1 MTFEPE
7 VTEADLLES
16 MRGHHAER
24 LAIMAEA
31 GVENRAEAAALDMHS
46 CEVRSVIRMYYPD
59 GRAAAA
65 YFDGVE
71 KARGK
76 EAADKLRN
84 DVRAEWKKRQE
95 QEREWPR

>member
-1 MTFEPE
+1 MNPQ
-7 VTEADLLES
+7 DLLES
-16 MRGHHAER
+16 IEEGRSER
-24 LAIMAEA
+24 EAIMAES
-31 GVENRAEAAALDMHS
+31 GVSNPAEAAALDMHS

-84 DVRAEWKKRQE
+84 DVRAEWRKRQE
-95 QEREWPR
+95 QDRGGRQ

>member
-1 MTFEPE
+1 MNPQ
-7 VTEADLLES
+7 DLLES
-16 MRGHHAER
+16 IEEGRSER
-24 LAIMAEA
+24 EAIMAEA
-31 GVENRAEAAALDMHS
+31 GVENPAEAAALDMHS
-46 CEVRSVIRMYYPD
+46 CEVRSVIRMYYPN

-84 DVRAEWKKRQE
+84 DVRAEWRKRQE
-95 QEREWPR
+95 QDRGGRQ

>member
-1 MTFEPE
+1 MNPQ
-7 VTEADLLES
+7 DLRES
-16 MRGHHAER
+16 IEEGRAER
-24 LAIMAEA
+24 EAIMADA
-31 GVENRAEAAALDMHS
+31 GVSNPEEAAALDMHR
-46 CEVRSVIRMYYPD
+46 CEVRSAIRMYYPD

-95 QEREWPR
+95 QEREWRR

>member
-1 MTFEPE
+1 MNPQ
-7 VTEADLLES
+7 DLLES
-16 MRGHHAER
+16 IEEGRVER
-24 LAIMAEA
+24 EAIMTEA
-31 GVENRAEAAALDMHS
+31 GVSNPKEAAALDMHR

-95 QEREWPR
+95 QEREWRR

>member
-1 MTFEPE
+1 MNPQ
-7 VTEADLLES
+7 DLRES
-16 MRGHHAER
+16 IEEGRAER
-24 LAIMAEA
+24 EAIMAEA
-31 GVENRAEAAALDMHS
+31 GVSNPEAAAALDMHS

-65 YFDGVE
+65 YLDGVE

-76 EAADKLRN
+76 KAADKIRN

-95 QEREWPR
+95 QEREWRR

>member
-1 MTFEPE
+1 MNPQ
-7 VTEADLLES
+7 DLRES
-16 MRGHHAER
+16 IDEGRAER
-24 LAIMAEA
+24 EAIMAEA
-31 GVENRAEAAALDMHS
+31 GVSNPEAAAALDMHS

-65 YFDGVE
+65 YLDGVE

-76 EAADKLRN
+76 KAADKLRN

-95 QEREWPR
+95 QEREWRR

>member
-1 MTFEPE
+1 MNPQ
-7 VTEADLLES
+7 DLLES
-16 MRGHHAER
+16 IEDGRVER

-31 GVENRAEAAALDMHS
+31 GVENPAEAAALDMHS
-46 CEVRSVIRMYYPD
+46 CEVRSVIRMYYPN

-84 DVRAEWKKRQE
+84 DVRAAWMAKKAGE
-95 QEREWPR
+95 A

>member
-1 MTFEPE
+1 MNPQ
-7 VTEADLLES
+7 DLLES
-16 MRGHHAER
+16 IEEGRSER
-24 LAIMAEA
+24 EAIMAEA
-31 GVENRAEAAALDMHS
+31 GVENPAEAAALDMHS
-46 CEVRSVIRMYYPD
+46 CEVRSVIRMYYPN

-84 DVRAEWKKRQE
+84 DVRAAWMAKKAGE
-95 QEREWPR
+95 A

>member
-1 MTFEPE
+1 MNPQ
-7 VTEADLLES
+7 DLRES
-16 MRGHHAER
+16 IEEGRAER
-24 LAIMAEA
+24 EAIMAEA
-31 GVENRAEAAALDMHS
+31 GVSNPEEAAALDMHR
-46 CEVRSVIRMYYPD
+46 CEVRSAIRMYYPD
-59 GRAAAA
+59 GLAAAA

-95 QEREWPR
+95 QDRDGLR